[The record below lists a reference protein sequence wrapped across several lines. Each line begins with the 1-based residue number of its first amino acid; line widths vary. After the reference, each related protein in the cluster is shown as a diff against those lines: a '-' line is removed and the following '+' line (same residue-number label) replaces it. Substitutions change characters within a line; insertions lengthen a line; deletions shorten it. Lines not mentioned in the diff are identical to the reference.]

1 MRWLAFL
8 TVMAVLSAGCSDKG
22 TGTSSTQPAAG
33 GRPRIALSMKSRQ
46 NPFFARMAEG
56 AELKAKEL
64 GVDLELLA
72 TDKETDTEK
81 QTSQIETVISK
92 GVDVILMTPVD
103 SKAIVAPLL
112 QAQARG
118 IKIINIDNRID
129 QQAAEQAGLKIEA
142 FIGPDNVDG
151 ARKSTRAMIEKIG
164 KEGGKIAMIEGVRGA
179 DNAEQRKEGFNQAV
193 AQAKRDGYNIEVVAM
208 DTGEWMT
215 EPAQK
220 KMEGILNQHPD
231 LKGVFCAN
239 DMMALGAIQAIASA
253 GKTGQIVVT
262 AYDNLEAAQEAIK
275 AGKLYATIEQ
285 HPNFMGQ
292 LGVDYA
298 VRLLKGEQIPAIVEV
313 PTDLVT
319 AAELL
324 PAPATAPAN

>member
-1 MRWLAFL
+1 MRWLAIL
-8 TVMAVLSAGCSDKG
+8 TLTALFSAGCSEKNSG
-22 TGTSSTQPAAG
+22 ASTTQPAHA
-33 GRPRIALSMKSRQ
+33 RPRIALSMKSRQ

-56 AELKAKEL
+56 AEAAAKREN
-64 GVDLELLA
+64 VDLELVA

-81 QTSQIETVISK
+81 QTAQVETLISK
-92 GVDVILMTPVD
+92 GVDAILMTPVD

-118 IKIINIDNRID
+118 IKIINLDNRID
-129 QQAAEQAGLKIEA
+129 QEAAEQAGLKIES

-164 KEGGKIAMIEGVRGA
+164 KEGGKIAMLEGVRGA
-179 DNAEQRKEGFNQAV
+179 DNAEQRKKGFNEAV
-193 AQAKRDGYNIEVVAM
+193 QQAKAEGYKIEVVAM

-215 EPAQK
+215 EPALR

-239 DMMALGAIQAIASA
+239 DNMALGAIQAIASA

-285 HPNFMGQ
+285 HPSLMGQ
-292 LGVDYA
+292 LGVEYA
-298 VRLLKGEQIPAIVEV
+298 VRMLKGEQIPAIVQV
-313 PTDLVT
+313 QTDLVT
-319 AAELL
+319 AAELK
-324 PAPATAPAN
+324 